1 MEIAAKHWGSR
12 VCLSPRRWSS
22 VWLSVAFGVLGLV
35 FPGARSFA
43 QQPISAAITPAGQID
58 LARLVDLAA
67 DRLKVPIEYD
77 ASTLKGTITL
87 RLDGGIT
94 DHELWE
100 LTNRVLAARGYTTVR
115 SAGGSGLSV
124 VKLSDAKGLAGVRDL
139 EGRGEGTSDSPPA
152 VTPGFVSSVV
162 RIRHRAA
169 KDVVEAV
176 KLVLSKEG
184 GTASP
189 LGDSGLILVADL
201 APRVAQAQ
209 ALIELL
215 DAPTET
221 TVEEVE
227 TRFLAPAQLVTLV
240 QQVIAKRA
248 GAGGEAIKGEVLA
261 SPNAAS
267 VLVIAPRERMSFWKD
282 LLAQL
287 DKREPVETVTY
298 APKYFEVKEVAKL
311 IEQTVKEGPTAA
323 ATDDRFRLVPDE
335 LTGSLIVTAAP
346 SQHERIRE
354 LIQRLDSVSAGT
366 RKPVKTFIIRNRPV
380 ADVLG
385 VLEQLMDAGVL
396 DAALPDTG
404 LSSTQ
409 MRAPT
414 SAASSLQS
422 SPSGGVQS
430 QPAPNSTDP
439 SVSNLPSAAP
449 RSEPASSR
457 SNSAIVGSRRQG
469 TFPLGGQGEGNPAS
483 SASSFDRPL
492 SLTSDSG
499 TNSIIAVGEPRLL
512 AQLESLLATI
522 DVRQPQVL
530 LEVMLVSLT
539 EAQGLQLGVEIE
551 KLTNID
557 STVIRLASL
566 FGLST
571 AGAAGRVV
579 GDAVGFTGTALNPG
593 DFSLVVRALQSM
605 NNGRSLSAPQVL
617 VNNNQQAVLSSVL
630 QQPFASTNASS
641 TVATTSFG
649 GTQDAGTTLTIRPQ
663 IAEGDHLV
671 LQYSVALSSFVGSS
685 GSATLPPPRQQNTV
699 QSTVTIPDG
708 FTVVVGGLELETE
721 SKSVTQVPLL
731 GDIPLVGELFKNRD
745 TSRTK
750 SRFFVFIRA
759 GVLRSSSFEDLK
771 YLSSTAAT
779 NMGIDDGFPEVEPR
793 VMR

>member
-1 MEIAAKHWGSR
+1 MPAKGPCR
-12 VCLSPRRWSS
+12 CRRAR
-22 VWLSVAFGVLGLV
+22 WLASVALCALVPAGVA
-35 FPGARSFA
+35 PA
-43 QQPISAAITPAGQID
+43 QQPTAPQPGPQTFPAGQIE

-67 DRLKVPIEYD
+67 ERLKVPIEYD

-87 RLDGGIT
+87 RLDGGIS

-115 SAGGSGLSV
+115 SAGGTGLSV

-139 EGRGEGTSDSPPA
+139 EGRGEGAAGPSA
-152 VTPGFVSSVV
+152 LVTPGFVSAVV
-162 RIRHRAA
+162 RVRHRAS

-176 KLVLSKEG
+176 KLVLSKDG
-184 GTASP
+184 GTASA
-189 LGDSGLILVADL
+189 LSDSGLILIADL

-221 TVEEVE
+221 AVEEVE
-227 TRFLAPAQLVTLV
+227 SRFLAPAQLVTLV
-240 QQVIAKRA
+240 QQVVAKRT
-248 GAGGEAIKGEVLA
+248 GAGGEPVKGEVLA

-267 VLVIAPRERMSFWKD
+267 VLVIAPRERITFWKD

-287 DKREPVETVTY
+287 DKREPVETLTY
-298 APKYFEVKEVAKL
+298 APKYFGVKEVAKL

-346 SQHERIRE
+346 SQHERIRD

-404 LSSTQ
+404 LSSTPL
-409 MRAPT
+409 RAPT

-422 SPSGGVQS
+422 TPSGGVQS
-430 QPAPNSTDP
+430 QPAPSSIDAA
-439 SVSNLPSAAP
+439 VSNPAAT
-449 RSEPASSR
+449 RSESAGTR
-457 SNSAIVGSRRQG
+457 SGSESAIVGSRRQG
-469 TFPLGGQGEGNPAS
+469 TFPLGDQGGANQAS
-483 SASSFDRPL
+483 SSSSFDRSL
-492 SLTSDSG
+492 SLTADPG

-579 GDAVGFTGTALNPG
+579 GDAAGFTGTALNPG
-593 DFSLVVRALQSM
+593 DFSMVVRALQNM

-630 QQPFASTNASS
+630 QQPFSQTNAST

-671 LQYSVALSSFVGSS
+671 LQYSVALSSFVGTSS
-685 GSATLPPPRQQNTV
+685 STALPPPRQQNTV

-708 FTVVVGGLELETE
+708 FTVVVGGLELETD

-745 TSRTK
+745 TTRSK

-759 GVLRSSSFEDLK
+759 GVLRSRSFEDLK
-771 YLSSTAAT
+771 YISDVASSK
-779 NMGIDDGFPEVEPR
+779 MGIDDGFPEVEPLVIR
-793 VMR
+793 